1 MLVVSLAMVMSFSEM
16 TSNFNGV
23 KILVWRREAKI
34 WAHVKL
40 ETLTVYL
47 VNVQ

>member
-1 MLVVSLAMVMSFSEM
+1 MSLAMVMSFPEM
-16 TSNFNGV
+16 TRNFNGV
-23 KILVWRREAKI
+23 KILVWRREARI

-40 ETLTVYL
+40 ETPTVYL